1 MNKQVR
7 VLQQEVASIK
17 ELLRSLLLQQ
27 DEEQWLDSA
36 DIKML
41 FHFSDSK
48 LYRLRKEQAIP
59 YTKIGGRY
67 HYPKSYFNNL
77 LLAKVKGNVKE
88 G

>member
-27 DEEQWLDSA
+27 EEEQWLDSS
-36 DIKML
+36 DIKMV

-48 LYRLRKEQAIP
+48 LYRLRKDKAIP
-59 YTKIGGRY
+59 FTKIGGRY

-77 LLAKVKGNVKE
+77 LIEKVRENEKE